1 MAGSGGPQD
10 KRVFY
15 WLGEKLIDYRFPVTL
30 VVIAVT
36 AFFAWHAFQLRL
48 VTSFGDLLPQTHPFI
63 KVHNKYAPTFGGAN
77 NVQVMLEM
85 REGDIFSVETLT
97 QIFKMTEAI
106 DRVYGVN
113 HNQIDSIG
121 HRTTRYLKVASGG
134 LLRAEP
140 VMIGLPK
147 HPEDAI
153 KIRRI
158 VHNTE
163 SVYGLLVSLDDKAAL
178 MRANFI
184 EGRLDHR
191 LTFQQINDKVIAPFG
206 PGWIGALIKGVDVL
220 KPDDAAPAIVERV
233 FENTVAEAA
242 GLKEGDIITAVNEQV
257 VTSRI
262 DLAAAIT
269 AYDPGTQV
277 ALTVTRGEGTEKLT
291 LAVPE
296 PNLDISV
303 AGEPRLYGWVY
314 AYASDVFWILT
325 VTYCIEWMLRWLYF
339 HDWRGSLRP
348 TLTGVIAAFWGLG
361 FINIIGLPLDP
372 LVLVIPFLI
381 TARAVSHAIQMH
393 DRYYEEYEAS
403 GWDKRKAIV
412 ASFAELFVPTLS
424 GITTDAL
431 GVLVILFVP
440 VIMLQKLAIV
450 SAWWILAITVAELLL
465 NPIVY
470 FYLRAPDPDLVMA
483 RERGWVRRL
492 IDHTSIWTVS
502 KGGRRAIYA
511 GWAIAT
517 GIGAFFIQG
526 LIIGD
531 PTTASPLVWLDSP
544 YNISHARIQD
554 KFGGV
559 EPLIV
564 VAEGYDKDA
573 MKDPS
578 TLRKM
583 EEFQRFLERDRDVG
597 YSFSLVDILRG
608 VNQVFHE
615 LEPKWGV
622 IPNNWVDVGT
632 LFFVFFSG
640 SPPTETAKYVDASY
654 TTSHVT
660 FFCKNHKGD
669 NVHRII
675 SRCKEFIADRQ
686 IEDLGLS
693 LGEDDDSLVIA
704 NVAQEP
710 QWAPTEGK
718 AKTWIVAQAEIAD
731 YRDAKVDDTKGSAF
745 EKLAAA
751 AADSEGPFRPGD
763 RIVRIG
769 KTDVDSRK
777 ELGAALVAETSD
789 QTSLEVVVER
799 DGQEEELQLTVPWKA
814 VFKLAGG
821 LIGVLAAAN
830 DVMVRNDLMMN
841 ILGFVT
847 IYVIVMFTYQSS
859 TAGLF
864 LLAPLLLSNLLVNGY
879 MAVRNIGINVNT
891 LPIVTLGLGFG
902 IDYGLYVVS
911 RIIEEIRER
920 GDLEASVLE
929 ALRTSGKAVAF
940 TAVTM
945 VASTFL
951 WVFSN
956 IRFNAEMGGLLA
968 LWMLVSF
975 IGSQTLLPVLLITFK
990 PKFIMREAVHA
1001 KGQA

>member
-1 MAGSGGPQD
+1 
-10 KRVFY
+10 
-15 WLGEKLIDYRFPVTL
+15 
-30 VVIAVT
+30 
-36 AFFAWHAFQLRL
+36 
-48 VTSFGDLLPQTHPFI
+48 
-63 KVHNKYAPTFGGAN
+63 
-77 NVQVMLEM
+77 
-85 REGDIFSVETLT
+85 
-97 QIFKMTEAI
+97 
-106 DRVYGVN
+106 
-113 HNQIDSIG
+113 
-121 HRTTRYLKVASGG
+121 
-134 LLRAEP
+134 
-140 VMIGLPK
+140 MIGLPK
-147 HPEDAI
+147 HPKNAAEI
-153 KIRRI
+153 KRI

-163 SVYGLLVSLDDKAAL
+163 SVYGILVSLDDKAAL
-178 MRANFI
+178 IRANFI

-191 LTFQQINDKVIAPFG
+191 LTFQQINEKVLAPFG
-206 PGWIGALIKGVDVL
+206 DGWIGALIKGMDPVR
-220 KPDDAAPAIVERV
+220 PDAPAPAEVRRV
-233 FENTVAEAA
+233 FDGTAAAAA
-242 GLKEGDIITAVNEQV
+242 GLKAGDVIAAVDGQPVE
-257 VTSRI
+257 SRI
-262 DLAAAIT
+262 DLGGAI
-269 AYDPGTQV
+269 ADEDPGTQV
-277 ALTVTRGEGTEKLT
+277 QLTVKRGDATETLT
-291 LAVPE
+291 LIVPK
-296 PNLDISV
+296 PTVDIYV
-303 AGEPRLYGWVY
+303 AGEPRLYGWIY
-314 AYASDVFWILT
+314 RYASDVFWILT
-325 VTYCIEWMLRWLYF
+325 ITYCIEWVLRWFYF

-393 DRYYEEYEAS
+393 ERYYEEYARS
-403 GWDKRKAIV
+403 GWDKRKAII
-412 ASFAELFVPTLS
+412 AAFAELFVPTLS

-465 NPIVY
+465 NPVVY
-470 FYLRAPDPDLVMA
+470 FYLRAPDPDLVLA
-483 RERGWVRRL
+483 REGGWVRRL
-492 IDHTSIWTVS
+492 ANVTSEWTVS
-502 KGGRRAIYA
+502 RGGRRTIYV
-511 GWAIAT
+511 GWAVAACV
-517 GIGAFFIQG
+517 GLFFIRG

-544 YNISHARIQD
+544 YNVSHKHIQD

-564 VAEGYDKDA
+564 VIEGYDKDA

-608 VNQVFHE
+608 VNAAFHE

-622 IPNNWVDVGT
+622 IPNSWVDVGSI
-632 LFFVFFSG
+632 FFVFFQG
-640 SPPTETAKYVDASY
+640 STPKETAKYVDASY

-660 FFCKNHKGD
+660 FFCKNHRGN
-669 NVHRII
+669 NVARII
-675 SRCKEFIADRQ
+675 RRCQDFIGEKQ
-686 IEDLGLS
+686 LEDLGL
-693 LGEDDDSLVIA
+693 A
-704 NVAQEP
+704 VAEEQGRVVVTDVASKP
-710 QWAPTEGK
+710 QWQPAQDKPGTWEVGEEGDG
-718 AKTWIVAQAEIAD
+718 T
-731 YRDAKVDDTKGSAF
+731 
-745 EKLAAA
+745 
-751 AADSEGPFRPGD
+751 GPFTVGD
-763 RIVRIG
+763 VIRRIG
-769 KTDVDSRK
+769 NADVDGLQGLTGALASETANQRFVGV
-777 ELGAALVAETSD
+777 EL
-789 QTSLEVVVER
+789 ER
-799 DGQEEELQLTVPWKA
+799 DGSEVEFTLGVPWKA

-864 LLAPLLLSNLLVNGY
+864 LLAPLFFSNLLVNGY

-902 IDYGLYVVS
+902 IDYGLYIVS

-920 GDLEASVLE
+920 GDLDESVAQ

-968 LWMLVSF
+968 LWMAVSF
-975 IGSQTLLPVLLITFK
+975 VGSQTLLPVLIMTFR
-990 PKFIMREAVHA
+990 PKFIMREAARAPSDAHVA
-1001 KGQA
+1001 LSRRRARE